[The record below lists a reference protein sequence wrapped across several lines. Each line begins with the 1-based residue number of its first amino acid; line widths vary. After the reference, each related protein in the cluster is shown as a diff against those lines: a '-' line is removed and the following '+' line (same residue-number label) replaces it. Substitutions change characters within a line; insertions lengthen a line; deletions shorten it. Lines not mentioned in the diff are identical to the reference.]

1 MKGRG
6 ALFLL
11 NFSYL
16 LPIFLAAN
24 CAFLFDKTSFM
35 LVSLLKSFV
44 SASAISVILKE
55 RGAFSRDIFLYFCE
69 NFLAGISTFLF
80 VLFEVVTFVS
90 F

>member
-1 MKGRG
+1 
-6 ALFLL
+6 
-11 NFSYL
+11 
-16 LPIFLAAN
+16 
-24 CAFLFDKTSFM
+24 M

-80 VLFEVVTFVS
+80 VLFEVVTFAS